1 MNYKLCGKEIYRKD
15 FCEIFGKNVPMPI
28 DNIYRKMDNF
38 YKKVVLKTHISQ
50 QVFLDKFFVV
60 N

>member
-15 FCEIFGKNVPMPI
+15 FCEIFGKMYQMPI

-38 YKKVVLKTHISQ
+38 YKKLSKNTYFTTG
-50 QVFLDKFFVV
+50 VFRQIFVV

>member
-1 MNYKLCGKEIYRKD
+1 
-15 FCEIFGKNVPMPI
+15 MPI

-38 YKKVVLKTHISQ
+38 YKKVSKNTYFTTG
-50 QVFLDKFFVV
+50 VFRQIFVV